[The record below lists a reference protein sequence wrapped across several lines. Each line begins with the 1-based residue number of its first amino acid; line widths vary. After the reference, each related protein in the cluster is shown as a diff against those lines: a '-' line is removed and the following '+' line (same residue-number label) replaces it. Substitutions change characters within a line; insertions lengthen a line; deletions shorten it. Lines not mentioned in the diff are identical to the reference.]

1 MNHTQFGSPFWSKW
15 KVNVLVLA
23 RKINE
28 SIMIGDDIEVV
39 VVDIKGDQI
48 KLGIRAPR
56 NVTVHRTEVYREIQD
71 QNREAASGP
80 AHQLKQ
86 LDDLLNKKKPEE

>member
-1 MNHTQFGSPFWSKW
+1 M
-15 KVNVLVLA
+15 LVLA
-23 RKINE
+23 RKVNE

-56 NVTVHRTEVYREIQD
+56 NVTVHRTEIYQEIQE
-71 QNREAASGP
+71 QNKQAAASAAP
-80 AHQLKQ
+80 SLDALKKL
-86 LDDLLNKKKPEE
+86 LDNRNKEEK

>member
-1 MNHTQFGSPFWSKW
+1 
-15 KVNVLVLA
+15 VLVLA
-23 RKINE
+23 RRINE

-56 NVTVHRTEVYREIQD
+56 TVSVHRSEVYREIQE
-71 QNREAASGP
+71 QNKRAAESTPQSLENLG
-80 AHQLKQ
+80 
-86 LDDLLNKKKPEE
+86 DLLKKKKK

>member
-1 MNHTQFGSPFWSKW
+1 M
-15 KVNVLVLA
+15 LVLA

-56 NVTVHRTEVYREIQD
+56 NVSVHRSEVYREIQD
-71 QNREAASGP
+71 QNKKAAASTSKS
-80 AHQLKQ
+80 LKD
-86 LDDLLNKKKPEE
+86 LSDLLGKKKKDNK

>member
-1 MNHTQFGSPFWSKW
+1 M
-15 KVNVLVLA
+15 LVLA
-23 RKINE
+23 RKVNE

-56 NVTVHRTEVYREIQD
+56 NVSVHRSEVYREIQE
-71 QNREAASGP
+71 QNKRAAESAP
-80 AHQLKQ
+80 ASLEG
-86 LDDLLNKKKPEE
+86 LGDLLKKRKPGS